1 MRNKFLL
8 PFFLSCLMAPFAA
21 NAINIGGTIASNT
34 TLTLANSPYIVTSTL
49 TVNAGVTLTVPAG
62 IEMRFNAGIAFNING
77 TLTATSAIFTSNDV
91 SPVFGSWS
99 NITFGNGSA
108 TLTSSTI
115 TGCTFTWGAGIY
127 VSNNYT
133 LNLTGSTVTRFSGSP
148 LYLSSG
154 SIANL
159 NNTTFASCSQ
169 GININGGTANFSN
182 NSLINNINAAY
193 PGITLSGGN
202 LTLGSTNITN
212 CIHPITLNSATSFT
226 ITGTTDLLTNTRP
239 TIKVPWSN
247 LASGSFNFPAA
258 NVPYYFQSGFTVST
272 GATMS
277 VADNNV
283 LKFQNGQGLFV
294 DGTLIANAS
303 VGKNIY
309 FTSVIDDNWGG
320 DTNEDASATAPA
332 RNNWPGIQFRNS
344 SVDTSCVLRR
354 AKIRYASIGVE
365 TDNASPRI
373 DACEFSLNTHGLS
386 MLKASNPIITSNSF
400 ASSFITPVAM
410 ALDANPTFTSNS
422 FSSSDNQYDAIGLY
436 GSTLT
441 ANGTIKVRD
450 FTSIPNVTYVMLGSS
465 IVPAGITLTIEAGVV
480 IKSVQGSNYNIQV
493 SGTII
498 ANGTLVNPIVFT
510 SVRDDNYGNPFDTN
524 KDGTGTSPA
533 IGDFGSISMLPG
545 STGSSFIYC
554 KIRYAGGINGYNQ
567 SQFDGASLNFI
578 NSPGTV
584 QNCEIKDVKDGIN
597 CFYGSTPTIQDNQ
610 FTNLG
615 FAVTLSAAANP
626 TLIGNTLTNVANRA
640 LGLIGVGI
648 NSSTELAVSGTIRQ
662 KSFAGFTNITYV
674 LRNYILIANGT
685 NVNIEAGV
693 VIKNTY
699 YGFTVNGG
707 FKVDGTLANPVIFS
721 SIKDDN
727 VGNPGDTNGDG
738 NGSSAAVGEGPG
750 IYFAPTSNDT
760 FCKLVY
766 LKSYYGGSGYTKPYL
781 NPTTGVIGIESA
793 NPVIDQVLL
802 SNLSTTIEGI
812 GVYGNAAPVISN
824 TVFQNGFYFPVS
836 MSILS
841 NPVFSNITFT
851 SMGFSAI
858 LINDDNITS
867 NATLVTRSL
876 AGISNIAYV
885 LNKNLTVNSGA
896 TLTIS
901 PNVVIKFR
909 QSSYYGIYVNGA
921 LKVAGTASNKVIF
934 TDIADDSAGG
944 DTNNNGNATAPT
956 SSWYG
961 ITFENPSVDSVNK
974 IEYAEIRFA
983 GISSG
988 ECVVF
993 KNAGGTVNQVSI
1005 IFGNTGLGIYG
1016 TANPTFQNIALQ
1028 NLNVPVRMDM
1038 FANPTF
1044 GTITANNIAV
1054 MGIHIPTS
1062 TYSQSGTFPARNF
1075 AGYTNITYVLEGQQT
1090 INGGTTITIPAGLTF
1105 KGEMYYIQ
1113 SRFNVLGRLN
1123 VSGTVSNPVVFTSL
1137 ADDSYGN
1144 PADIQTNGNLTTP
1157 IISNYY
1163 YGGFSAAINF
1173 GDIADDS
1180 STINYAICRFT
1191 GAGISCTS
1199 ASPTITNCIFSRNT
1213 YGILLSGISTPV
1225 VNNNNFLNLD
1235 KTPLLATILTYPSS
1249 ALNNT
1254 IAGTTW
1260 KAIAILDE
1268 TLSQDIT
1275 LPKRNFGGFTNIPYL
1290 FTGFTVGTTA
1300 TLTIAPGVV
1309 TKWQGGTLNVN
1320 KGLNALGGLRAD
1332 SNIVFTSYRDDFY
1345 GGDMNS
1351 DSTAS
1356 TPTNSDWYG
1365 INFNDVS
1372 LDPLCKISNAFIR
1385 YAYTGITA
1393 TNASPDIQKTAFS
1406 NIYYDAVSA
1415 SGSSNPTINFCD
1427 FYKVTNFGVNNVNQ
1441 SFVINA
1447 ENNWWGNNSGPTHT
1461 GNPTGTGSKVTN
1473 AVDYL
1478 PLRSSGPNVPIAGD
1492 VSQNGMVQAFDA
1504 SRILQFLVSAIS
1516 LTATQQ
1522 SVGDVSGN
1530 NSLSALDASLIMQFS
1545 TGLIN
1550 NFPSEAYNRPMDVT
1564 KAVFSI
1570 AKQSGLQGNSFAI
1583 PLTLS
1588 NVNRL
1593 FGSFA
1598 KITFDSTYLQ
1608 LDTLAFENTGMTA
1621 AYNSPIAGTVLIS
1634 MAGTIALNS
1643 NITIAY
1649 LHLTIKPTAPAG
1661 LAIPLIVE
1669 KYLGNEKDLTSAAKN
1684 GSVQVLGKIITGS
1697 TGLQN
1702 NLLLS
1707 PNPVVKDLTI
1717 IIENT
1722 LLSNA
1727 FTLSVTDMAGKKLI
1741 QKSMMRSVNNGEA
1754 MQINLTTNK
1763 LPSGVYILSVQSDKK
1778 LISKKFIVG
1787 R

>member
-1 MRNKFLL
+1 
-8 PFFLSCLMAPFAA
+8 
-21 NAINIGGTIASNT
+21 
-34 TLTLANSPYIVTSTL
+34 
-49 TVNAGVTLTVPAG
+49 
-62 IEMRFNAGIAFNING
+62 
-77 TLTATSAIFTSNDV
+77 
-91 SPVFGSWS
+91 
-99 NITFGNGSA
+99 
-108 TLTSSTI
+108 
-115 TGCTFTWGAGIY
+115 
-127 VSNNYT
+127 
-133 LNLTGSTVTRFSGSP
+133 
-148 LYLSSG
+148 
-154 SIANL
+154 
-159 NNTTFASCSQ
+159 
-169 GININGGTANFSN
+169 
-182 NSLINNINAAY
+182 
-193 PGITLSGGN
+193 
-202 LTLGSTNITN
+202 
-212 CIHPITLNSATSFT
+212 
-226 ITGTTDLLTNTRP
+226 
-239 TIKVPWSN
+239 
-247 LASGSFNFPAA
+247 
-258 NVPYYFQSGFTVST
+258 
-272 GATMS
+272 
-277 VADNNV
+277 
-283 LKFQNGQGLFV
+283 
-294 DGTLIANAS
+294 
-303 VGKNIY
+303 
-309 FTSVIDDNWGG
+309 
-320 DTNEDASATAPA
+320 
-332 RNNWPGIQFRNS
+332 
-344 SVDTSCVLRR
+344 
-354 AKIRYASIGVE
+354 
-365 TDNASPRI
+365 
-373 DACEFSLNTHGLS
+373 
-386 MLKASNPIITSNSF
+386 
-400 ASSFITPVAM
+400 
-410 ALDANPTFTSNS
+410 
-422 FSSSDNQYDAIGLY
+422 
-436 GSTLT
+436 
-441 ANGTIKVRD
+441 
-450 FTSIPNVTYVMLGSS
+450 MLGSS

-493 SGTII
+493 SGTMI
-498 ANGTLVNPIVFT
+498 ANGTLINPIVFT

-554 KIRYAGGINGYNQ
+554 KIRYAGGLNSYNPY
-567 SQFDGASLNFI
+567 QFDGASLNFI
-578 NSPGTV
+578 NAPGTV

-597 CFYGSTPTIQDNQ
+597 CFYGSTPLIQDNQ

-674 LRNYILIANGT
+674 LRNQIIIANGT

-693 VIKNTY
+693 VIKNNY

-707 FKVDGTLANPVIFS
+707 FKVDGTLVNPVIFS

-760 FCKLVY
+760 FCKIIY

-793 NPVIDQVLL
+793 NPLIDQVLL

-812 GVYGNAAPVISN
+812 GVYGTAAPTISN
-824 TVFQNGFYFPVS
+824 TVFQNGSFFPVS
-836 MSILS
+836 MSLLS

-885 LNKNLTVNSGA
+885 INKNLIVNSGA

-909 QSSYYGIYVNGA
+909 QYQYYGIYVNGA
-921 LKVAGTASNKVIF
+921 LKVAGTAGNKVIF

-956 SSWYG
+956 TSWNG
-961 ITFENPSVDSVNK
+961 ITFENPSVDSINK

-983 GISSG
+983 GAGYS
-988 ECVVF
+988 ECLVF
-993 KNAGGTVNQVSI
+993 KNSGGTVNQVSI

-1016 TANPTFQNIALQ
+1016 TANPNFQNMALQ

-1105 KGEMYYIQ
+1105 KGDLSYYTQ
-1113 SRFNVLGRLN
+1113 SRFNTLGRLN
-1123 VSGTVSNPVVFTSL
+1123 VNGTLSNPVVFTSI
-1137 ADDSYGN
+1137 ADDLYGN
-1144 PADIQTNGNLTTP
+1144 PADIQTNGNLSIP
-1157 IISNYY
+1157 AISNSYY
-1163 YGGFSAAINF
+1163 GFSAALNF

-1180 STINYAICRFT
+1180 SSINYAICRFT
-1191 GAGISCTS
+1191 NAGISCTS
-1199 ASPTITNCIFSRNT
+1199 ASPTISNCSFSRNT
-1213 YGILLSGISTPV
+1213 YGVLLYGISTPV

-1235 KTPLLATILTYPSS
+1235 KTPLLTTILTYPSS
-1249 ALNNT
+1249 ATGNT
-1254 IAGTTW
+1254 ISGTTW
-1260 KAIAILDE
+1260 KGVAILDE

-1275 LPKRNFGGFTNIPYL
+1275 LPKRSFGGFANIPYL

-1309 TKWQGGTLNVN
+1309 TKWQSGTLNVN

-1332 SNIVFTSYRDDFY
+1332 SNIIFTSYRDDFY

-1351 DSTAS
+1351 DSTFS
-1356 TPTNSDWYG
+1356 NPVNSDWSG

-1385 YAYTGITA
+1385 YAYTGITT
-1393 TNASPDIQKTAFS
+1393 TNASPDIQKTSF
-1406 NIYYDAVSA
+1406 NNTYYDAISA

-1427 FYKVTNFGVNNVNQ
+1427 FYKSSPAYFGVNNVNQ
-1441 SFVINA
+1441 SFIINA
-1447 ENNWWGNNSGPTHT
+1447 KNNWWGHNSGPTHT

-1478 PLRSSGPNVPIAGD
+1478 PFRSSGPNVPIAGD
-1492 VSQNGMVQAFDA
+1492 VSQNGLVQAFDA
-1504 SRILQFLVSAIS
+1504 SRILQFLVSAVS

-1530 NSLSALDASLIMQFS
+1530 NTLSALDASLIMQFS

-1564 KAVFSI
+1564 KAIFSI
-1570 AKQSGLQGNSFAI
+1570 AKQSGLPGSSFAI

-1588 NVNRL
+1588 SVNRL

-1608 LDTLAFENTGMTA
+1608 LDTLDFENTGMTV
-1621 AYNSPIAGTVLIS
+1621 AYNSPVAGTVLIS
-1634 MAGTIALNS
+1634 TAGTTPLNT
-1643 NITIAY
+1643 NATLAY

-1661 LAIPLIVE
+1661 LTIPLVVE

-1684 GSVQVLGKIITGS
+1684 GSVQVLGKIITGA

-1707 PNPVVKDLTI
+1707 PNPVIKDLTI

-1763 LPSGVYILSVQSDKK
+1763 LPAGVYILSVQSDKK
-1778 LISKKFIVG
+1778 IISKKFIVA